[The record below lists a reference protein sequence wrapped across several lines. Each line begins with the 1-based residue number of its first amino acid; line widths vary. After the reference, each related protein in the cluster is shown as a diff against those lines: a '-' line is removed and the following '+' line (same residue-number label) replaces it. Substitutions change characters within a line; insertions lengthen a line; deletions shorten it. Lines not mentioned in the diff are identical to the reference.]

1 MVMIV
6 ILLPSLIHRLIWG
19 ELDCYFVIV
28 IVIVIILD
36 VRYIKLLLLYSTA
49 HEKVSRNDK
58 CSFLRPESTLLKSDY
73 SHWGSLEMS

>member
-19 ELDCYFVIV
+19 ELDCYFV

>member
-28 IVIVIILD
+28 IVIFIVIVLYWTYATLNCYYYTVLHTKKSVAMINVLSLD
-36 VRYIKLLLLYSTA
+36 RRV
-49 HEKVSRNDK
+49 H
-58 CSFLRPESTLLKSDY
+58 C
-73 SHWGSLEMS
+73 